1 MANEE
6 IHLNSIPTGPLG
18 IISLESTKDLGRKV
32 DDYIVSWRAERG
44 RETPITFPDYVKDSF
59 LVSSKTPRFG
69 SGEGKGV
76 INESIRGKDL
86 YIMVDVT
93 NYSLTYTV
101 CGHEN
106 RMSPDDHYAD
116 LKRIIG
122 AVAGKAN
129 KITVVMPNL
138 YGGRQ
143 HRRTA
148 RESLD
153 CSQMLHELNNMGV
166 NDIITF
172 DAHDPRVQNAEPL
185 MGFDNFFPTY
195 QILKALKFIHSAD
208 IIHRDLKPSNI
219 FINSD
224 CHVKLGDFGLARTL
238 DNNPNMGGVVTDY
251 VATRWYRAPEM
262 ILAAQKYGKP
272 IDMWSVGCIL
282 YELLV
287 GTPLLPGKSTKDMI
301 RMMFGVTGFP
311 DRKEYNEVK
320 KECRIQIEYDDLL
333 QEKIKKKKNILQ
345 MVSGYTHDDVA
356 IDLLLKCL
364 EFNPRKRLTAEEALE
379 HPYVADFHN
388 PEEEILCDHKI
399 NVPLDDDNKFS
410 KEEYRHKLYEIVM
423 KRKIEIRK
431 QILESIKKEKENN
444 HDE

>member
-1 MANEE
+1 MSNQEE
-6 IHLNSIPTGPLG
+6 
-18 IISLESTKDLGRKV
+18 KV
-32 DDYIVSWRAERG
+32 DKVEDHIKKRFTLQKKVGQGAYGVVFKAIDKKTKELVALKKLFGAFQDDVDSQRTFREVMLLQELNGHDNIIRLLNVIKAEN
-44 RETPITFPDYVKDSF
+44 D
-59 LVSSKTPRFG
+59 L
-69 SGEGKGV
+69 
-76 INESIRGKDL
+76 DL
-86 YIMVDVT
+86 YLVFDYM
-93 NYSLTYTV
+93 
-101 CGHEN
+101 E
-106 RMSPDDHYAD
+106 AD
-116 LKRIIG
+116 LFNVIRANILQDIHKKFII
-122 AVAGKAN
+122 
-129 KITVVMPNL
+129 
-138 YGGRQ
+138 
-143 HRRTA
+143 
-148 RESLD
+148 
-153 CSQMLHELNNMGV
+153 
-166 NDIITF
+166 
-172 DAHDPRVQNAEPL
+172 
-185 MGFDNFFPTY
+185 Y
-195 QILKALKFIHSAD
+195 QTLKALKFIHSAD

-238 DNNPNMGGVVTDY
+238 DNNPKLDGVVTDY

-262 ILAAQKYGKP
+262 ILAAQKYAKP
-272 IDMWSVGCIL
+272 IDMWSIGCIL

-364 EFNPRKRLTAEEALE
+364 QFNPKKRLTAEEALE

-410 KEEYRHKLYEIVM
+410 KEEYRHKLYDIVM

-444 HDE
+444 HEQ